1 MNDNNFSD
9 QDLRERFQSLRG
21 FEAASAPAFSPPRV
35 DRLSLPTRHPSAYRV
50 PLAAAALF
58 CLIALPAVFF
68 RPATSPSLSENLP
81 VLLPASAE
89 KSTLFAWLDEPG
101 LGRPY
106 FSDELLPFR
115 LNLNL

>member
-1 MNDNNFSD
+1 MNDNDVSD
-9 QDLRERFQSLRG
+9 QDLRERFQSLRK
-21 FEAASAPAFSPPRV
+21 FETASAPAFSPPGA
-35 DRLSLPTRHPSAYRV
+35 DRLKTTTRHPSAYRV
-50 PLAAAALF
+50 PLAAAALI

-68 RPATSPSLSENLP
+68 RPATSRSLSENLP

-89 KSTLFAWLDEPG
+89 KSTLFAGLDEPG
-101 LGRPY
+101 RGRPY